1 MNMDFDKEVQMAV
14 GVLRRGGLILYPTDT
29 IWGIGADATIPQ
41 AIEQIYRLK
50 RRSDS
55 KSMLALLADEYD
67 LYKWLAN
74 VPEKAIEYVRGST
87 KPLTIIYDSPRGIA
101 HNLLADDGSLGI
113 RITLEKFSAAICS
126 RLGHPIVSTSANI
139 SGQPA
144 PAIFRDISEEII
156 DGVDYTP
163 FYRRDDETPR
173 QPSGIIKLTDD
184 GKVTVIR

>member
-126 RLGHPIVSTSANI
+126 RLGHP
-139 SGQPA
+139 A

>member
-126 RLGHPIVSTSANI
+126 RLG
-139 SGQPA
+139 QPA
-144 PAIFRDISEEII
+144 VSIFRDISEEII